1 MFQVYARSDRK
12 KNPTPIDVD
21 YLSME
26 EIKSLH
32 SGDTIH
38 ILDQN
43 DRLARVKITSIKT
56 WKRKPDIEIH
66 VKYGLYEYFTINV
79 IDASPDMPLVKIIYK
94 DN

>member
-12 KNPTPIDVD
+12 KKPTPIDVD

-32 SGDTIH
+32 SGDSIH

-43 DRLARVKITSIKT
+43 DRLAQVKITSIKT

-66 VKYGLYEYFTINV
+66 VKFGMYEYFTINV
-79 IDASPDMPLVKIIYK
+79 INGLPDISLLKII
-94 DN
+94 